1 MKNLFLVCACF
12 PLLFAGCTIIQY
24 TPLQGPVGF
33 FKAPPVTVGEP
44 FIIAQSE
51 YGLQHGFYAF
61 PVVRK
66 MGDGTWIVAYASGD
80 TGVLLPITVDEQG
93 ELIRRTRVRSPA
105 ISTDDGKTWEYRAPP
120 GMPPD
125 ALDDAPMFSR
135 LTSGYRPEPI
145 SIEVVKKDGSRI
157 AFSDNVS
164 VVQRRFFRELRESWE
179 GVGLH
184 MVSSDG
190 VNWSPA
196 RDTLYSLPAMQKSLD
211 GGSAIRIH
219 GDGVELADGTILLA
233 AYSSHLTPYR
243 HESHRG
249 YASIVLAST
258 DGGNTFT
265 TRSVIASGRN
275 LRARPTTYMEGPGEP
290 GMALLPSGELFAVMR
305 TWSPF
310 SASGIGQSAP
320 MLAARSEDGGL
331 TWKTWTFPYSGV
343 RPRVLVTSDG
353 SLVCTFGRPG
363 NTLVVS
369 SDGGR
374 TWGWTHTLSPPNWP
388 TTGYT
393 DMVEIG
399 PNRLLVV
406 YDLRDFDAEKMRITT
421 PGDGV
426 NVVVGRIVEIGEAA
440 KK

>member
-1 MKNLFLVCACF
+1 MKKSLLVLVSF
-12 PLLFAGCTIIQY
+12 PLLFAGCAVIQY

-33 FKAPPVTVGEP
+33 FKAPPVRVGEP

-61 PVVRK
+61 PVARK
-66 MGDGTWIVAYASGD
+66 LGDGTLVVGYASGD
-80 TGVLLPITVDEQG
+80 TGVLLPITVDENG
-93 ELIRRTRVRSPA
+93 ELIKSTTVRSPA
-105 ISTDDGKTWEYRAPP
+105 ISTDGGKTWEYKAPP

-125 ALDDAPMFSR
+125 ELDDAPMFKR
-135 LTSGYRPEPI
+135 LISKYRPEPI
-145 SIEVVKKDGSRI
+145 SIEVLKKDGSRI
-157 AFSDNVS
+157 AFSDNVN
-164 VVQRRFFRELRESWE
+164 VIQRRFFRELRESWE

-184 MVSSDG
+184 MASSDG
-190 VNWSPA
+190 YNWSPA
-196 RDTLYSLPAMQKSLD
+196 RDTLYSLPAMQKSVD
-211 GGSAIRIH
+211 GGAAIRIH
-219 GDGVELADGTILLA
+219 GDGFELSDGTILLA
-233 AYSSHLTPYR
+233 AYSRHLTPYR

-249 YASIVLAST
+249 YASIILASS
-258 DGGNTFT
+258 DGGNTFA

-275 LRARPTTYMEGPGEP
+275 LRARPTAAMEGPSEP
-290 GMALLPSGELFAVMR
+290 GLALLPSGEMFCVMR

-320 MLAARSEDGGL
+320 MLAARSEDEGL

-343 RPRVLVTSDG
+343 RPRLLVTSDG

-374 TWGWTHTLSPPNWP
+374 TWGWTHTLSPANWP

-393 DMVEIG
+393 DMIELS

-406 YDLRDFDAEKMRITT
+406 YDLRDYDPAKKRITT

-426 NVVVGRIVEIGEAA
+426 NVVMGRFIEIGDSA
-440 KK
+440 KE